1 MESFDLLLGG
11 FAIALTPTNLGFA
24 FVGCMLGTLVGVL
37 PGFGPSAG
45 TAVLVPVTFA
55 LDPTSAIIM
64 LAAIYYGAMYG
75 GTITSVLL
83 NTPGEAA
90 SAITCLDGYQMA
102 KKGRAGTALAIAAIG
117 SFIGGAIS
125 TLGLVLVALPLAQL
139 ALRFGPSEFFAL
151 MCLGL
156 SLVTGLASRSLVRGL
171 VSAIIGLILATVG
184 IDPVAGVPR
193 FTFGQAEL
201 LEGVNFVPV
210 VMGLFGISEILI
222 NVESRH
228 REVFDT
234 RMARLVP
241 TARDFRQSAW
251 PIVRGTGIG
260 AFFGFI
266 PGVGA
271 VVPAFMSYVA
281 EKKIS
286 RTPEKFG
293 TGAIE
298 GVAGPETANNAYV
311 ISALIPLFT
320 LGIPGS
326 STMAILMG
334 ALMMNGLTPGPFL
347 FVQHADF
354 VWAVIASLFVGNVIL
369 LILNLPLI
377 PMWVL
382 ILKIPYAI
390 LFALILG
397 FCVVGAYSLNGSAFD
412 IGVMLG
418 AGILGYAF
426 RKLDIPLAPL
436 AMTLILGPLMEQGLR
451 LSLELSQG
459 DFTVFFTRPI
469 SGTLMALAAV
479 VIISSAFDIS
489 KKFRGSDS
497 EV

>member
-1 MESFDLLLGG
+1 MESLDLLFAG
-11 FAIALTPTNLGFA
+11 FAVALSPTNLGFA
-24 FVGCMLGTLVGVL
+24 FAGCMLGTMVGVL

-45 TAVLVPVTFA
+45 TAVLIPVTFA
-55 LDPTSAIIM
+55 LDPISAIIM
-64 LAAIYYGAMYG
+64 LTAIYYGAMYG

-102 KKGRAGTALAIAAIG
+102 KQGRAGAALAVAAIG
-117 SFIGGAIS
+117 SFIGGAIA
-125 TLGLVLVALPLAQL
+125 TFGLVLVALPLARL
-139 ALRFGPSEFFAL
+139 ALRFGPPEFFAL

-171 VSAIIGLILATVG
+171 ISAVIGLSLAMVG
-184 IDPVAGVPR
+184 MDPVAGAPR
-193 FTFGQAEL
+193 FTFGHAEL

-222 NVESRH
+222 NVESR
-228 REVFDT
+228 RQQVFESGMRT
-234 RMARLVP
+234 LVP
-241 TARDFRQSAW
+241 TARDLRQSAW
-251 PIVRGTGIG
+251 PVLRGTGIG

-286 RTPEKFG
+286 RTPERFG
-293 TGAIE
+293 SGAIE

-377 PMWVL
+377 PMWVS

-390 LFALILG
+390 LFSLILG
-397 FCVVGAYSLNGSAFD
+397 FCVVGAYSLNGSTFD
-412 IGVMLG
+412 IAIMLG

-436 AMTLILGPLMEQGLR
+436 ALTLILGPLMEQGLR
-451 LSLELSQG
+451 LSLELSRG

-479 VIISSAFDIS
+479 FILSSAFEIGS
-489 KKFRGSDS
+489 KFRGSDG

>member
-1 MESFDLLLGG
+1 MESFDLLMNG
-11 FAIALTPTNLGFA
+11 FAIALSPTNLGFA
-24 FVGCMLGTLVGVL
+24 LAGCMLGTIVGVL

-55 LDPTSAIIM
+55 LDPISAIIM

-102 KKGRAGTALAIAAIG
+102 KKGRAGAALAIAAIG
-117 SFIGGAIS
+117 SFIGGAIA
-125 TLGLVLVALPLAQL
+125 TLGLVLIALPLARL
-139 ALRFGPSEFFAL
+139 ALRFGPPEFFAL
-151 MCLGL
+151 MVLGL
-156 SLVTGLASRSLVRGL
+156 SLVTSLASRSLVRGL
-171 VSAIIGLILATVG
+171 VSAVIGLIVAMVG
-184 IDPVAGVPR
+184 MDPVAGAPR
-193 FTFGQAEL
+193 FTFGYAEL

-222 NVESRH
+222 NAEAKRK
-228 REVFDT
+228 EVFDT
-234 RMARLVP
+234 RMRTLIP
-241 TARDFRQSAW
+241 TVSDVRRSIG
-251 PIVRGTGIG
+251 PILRGTGIG

-293 TGAIE
+293 TGMIE

-311 ISALIPLFT
+311 MSALIPLFT

-347 FVQHADF
+347 FVQHAEF

-369 LILNLPLI
+369 LVLNLPLI
-377 PMWVL
+377 PMWVS

-397 FCVVGAYSLNGSAFD
+397 FCVVGAYTLNGSTFD
-412 IGVMLG
+412 VAIMLG
-418 AGILGYAF
+418 AGVLGYAF
-426 RKLDIPLAPL
+426 RKLDIPLAPFAL
-436 AMTLILGPLMEQGLR
+436 TLILGPLMEQGLR
-451 LSLELSQG
+451 LSLELSRG

-469 SGTLMALAAV
+469 SGTLMVLAAV
-479 VIISSAFDIS
+479 FIVSSAFEIS
-489 KKFRGSDS
+489 AKFKGSDT

>member
-24 FVGCMLGTLVGVL
+24 FAGCMLGTMVGVL

-45 TAVLVPVTFA
+45 TAVLVPMTFA

-102 KKGRAGTALAIAAIG
+102 KKGRSGPALAIAAIG
-117 SFIGGAIS
+117 SFVGGAIAM
-125 TLGLVLVALPLAQL
+125 LGLVLVALPLARL
-139 ALRFGPSEFFAL
+139 ALHFGPTEFFAL

-171 VSAIIGLILATVG
+171 ISAVIGLLLATVG
-184 IDPVAGVPR
+184 IDPVAGAQR

-201 LEGVNFVPV
+201 LGGLNFVPI

-222 NVESRH
+222 NVENR
-228 REVFDT
+228 REEVFDT
-234 RMARLVP
+234 RMRTLVP
-241 TARDFRQSAW
+241 TSRDLRQSAW

-260 AFFGFI
+260 ALFGFI

-271 VVPAFMSYVA
+271 VVPSFMSYAA

-286 RTPEKFG
+286 ATPERFG

-311 ISALIPLFT
+311 ISALIPLLT

-326 STMAILMG
+326 ATMAILMG

-354 VWAVIASLFVGNVIL
+354 VWAVIASLFVGNVML

-377 PMWVL
+377 PMWVM
-382 ILKIPYAI
+382 ILKIPYGI
-390 LFALILG
+390 LSALILG

-412 IGVMLG
+412 IGIMLA

-436 AMTLILGPLMEQGLR
+436 ALTLILGPLMEQGLR
-451 LSLELSQG
+451 LSLELSRG

-479 VIISSAFDIS
+479 FMISSAFEIGS
-489 KKFRGSDS
+489 RFRGSDT

>member
-1 MESFDLLLGG
+1 VESLDLLLGG

-24 FVGCMLGTLVGVL
+24 FAGCMLGTLVGVL

-45 TAVLVPVTFA
+45 TAVLIPVTFA
-55 LDPTSAIIM
+55 LDPISAIIM
-64 LAAIYYGAMYG
+64 LTAIYYGAMYG

-102 KKGRAGTALAIAAIG
+102 KKGRAGAALAIAAIG
-117 SFIGGAIS
+117 SFIGGAIA
-125 TLGLVLVALPLAQL
+125 TLGLVLVALPMATL
-139 ALRFGPSEFFAL
+139 ALRFGPPEFFAL

-171 VSAIIGLILATVG
+171 ISAVLGLLLAMVG
-184 IDPVAGVPR
+184 MDPVAGVPR

-201 LEGVNFVPV
+201 LSGVSFVPV
-210 VMGLFGISEILI
+210 VMGIFGISEILI
-222 NVESRH
+222 NIESR
-228 REVFDT
+228 RQEVFDT
-234 RMARLVP
+234 RMRTLVP
-241 TARDFRQSAW
+241 TARDFRDSVW
-251 PIVRGTGIG
+251 PILRGTGIG

-286 RTPEKFG
+286 KTPEKFG
-293 TGAIE
+293 TGMIE
-298 GVAGPETANNAYV
+298 GVAGPETANNSYV

-377 PMWVL
+377 PMWVS
-382 ILKIPYAI
+382 ILKIPYPI
-390 LFALILG
+390 LFSLILG
-397 FCVVGAYSLNGSAFD
+397 FCVIGAYSLNGSTFD
-412 IGVMLG
+412 VGIMLG

-436 AMTLILGPLMEQGLR
+436 ALTLILGPLMEQGLR
-451 LSLELSQG
+451 LSLELSRG

-469 SGTLMALAAV
+469 SGTLMVLAAV
-479 VIISSAFDIS
+479 FILSSAFEIS
-489 KKFRGSDS
+489 SKFRGSDT
-497 EV
+497 ET

>member
-24 FVGCMLGTLVGVL
+24 FAGCMLGTLVGVL

-45 TAVLVPVTFA
+45 TAVLIPVTFV
-55 LDPTSAIIM
+55 LEPTSAIIM

-102 KKGRAGTALAIAAIG
+102 KKGRAGAALAMAAIG

-125 TLGLVLVALPLAQL
+125 TLGLVLIALPLAQM
-139 ALRFGPSEFFAL
+139 ALRFGPPEFFAL

-156 SLVTGLASRSLVRGL
+156 SLVTGLASRSLIRGL
-171 VSAIIGLILATVG
+171 ISAVIGLIFAVVG

-228 REVFDT
+228 RKVFDT
-234 RMARLVP
+234 GMASLVP
-241 TARDFRQSAW
+241 TVRDFRQSAW
-251 PIVRGTGIG
+251 PIARGTGIG

-281 EKKIS
+281 EKKLS

-354 VWAVIASLFVGNVIL
+354 VWAVIASLFVGNFIL
-369 LILNLPLI
+369 LVLNLPLI

-397 FCVVGAYSLNGSAFD
+397 FCVVGAYSLNGSTFD
-412 IGVMLG
+412 IGIMLG

-451 LSLELSQG
+451 LSLELSGG

-469 SGTLMALAAV
+469 SGTLMALAA
-479 VIISSAFDIS
+479 IFILSSAFEIGA
-489 KKFRGSDS
+489 KIKGSDS